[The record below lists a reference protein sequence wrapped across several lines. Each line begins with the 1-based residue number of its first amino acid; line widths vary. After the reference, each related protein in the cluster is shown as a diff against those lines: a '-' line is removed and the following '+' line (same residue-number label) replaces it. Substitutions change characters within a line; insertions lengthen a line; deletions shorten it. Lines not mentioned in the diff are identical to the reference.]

1 MSTGLMMTAILFS
14 AKSVATKFA
23 SCASMII
30 KFILKDFFL
39 TNLQKEIKKSNSQII
54 ILNDWIGLKILVDK
68 YYEKDEIEVLK
79 KHFNDNIKNNTFV
92 DVGANIGNHS
102 LYFQKYFRR
111 IISFEPQKKI
121 FKILKLNTEDFK
133 NIKVFNYGLDAKS
146 YFTEFSIPYSNSGMA
161 SELQKDLDSYI
172 EKVEFKVFDN
182 FHKDIVS
189 YIKIDVDGID
199 KNGVLTPIFKQG
211 EWCN

>member
-1 MSTGLMMTAILFS
+1 ML
-14 AKSVATKFA
+14 KN
-23 SCASMII
+23 
-30 KFILKDFFL
+30 ILKDFFL

-54 ILNDWIGLKILVDK
+54 ILNDWIGLKILTDK

-133 NIKVFNYGLDAKS
+133 NIKIDTDFNSAHISLEHTGEFTLEKPIQNGSKTLS
-146 YFTEFSIPYSNSGMA
+146 YEWLESAYLIKVNEKLKFKFYFSEQIN
-161 SELQKDLDSYI
+161 D
-172 EKVEFKVFDN
+172 
-182 FHKDIVS
+182 
-189 YIKIDVDGID
+189 
-199 KNGVLTPIFKQG
+199 
-211 EWCN
+211 

>member
-1 MSTGLMMTAILFS
+1 ML
-14 AKSVATKFA
+14 KN
-23 SCASMII
+23 
-30 KFILKDFFL
+30 ILKDFFL

-54 ILNDWIGLKILVDK
+54 ILNDWIGLKILTDK

-133 NIKVFNYGLDAKS
+133 NIKIFNY
-146 YFTEFSIPYSNSGMA
+146 
-161 SELQKDLDSYI
+161 
-172 EKVEFKVFDN
+172 
-182 FHKDIVS
+182 
-189 YIKIDVDGID
+189 
-199 KNGVLTPIFKQG
+199 
-211 EWCN
+211 